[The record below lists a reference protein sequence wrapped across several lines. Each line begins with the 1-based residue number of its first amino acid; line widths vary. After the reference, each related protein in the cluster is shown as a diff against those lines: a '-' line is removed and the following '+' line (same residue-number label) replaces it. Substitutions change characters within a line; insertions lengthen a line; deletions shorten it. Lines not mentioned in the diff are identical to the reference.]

1 MLNSEGRKAGSGT
14 GMMMSNSDIPAVTI
28 VTPCLNAA
36 QFLERTLESVLRQ
49 DYANFEYLVFDGGS
63 TDGTLELLE
72 RYAAD
77 YPGQIRYV
85 SAPDGGASEAIARGF
100 LMARGAIFAYLNA
113 DDTYFPGA
121 IRLAVAHLNEEPE
134 VAGVYGNAYWIDK
147 EGRVLGSYPTKAFD
161 PAALG
166 RECFICQPA
175 CFVRA
180 AAIRAVGGF
189 DTRLQTAFDYD
200 LWLRLAQRYTL
211 RRIDVVLAN
220 SRMHAEN
227 KTLSRRRTVFREAIG
242 CVRRHQGYVPFQW
255 IHGYSSFL
263 VDRRDQFFEPL
274 LPSFT
279 KFLVSLGL
287 GLRVNWRHPVRFLRE
302 WGGVMSPDAFM
313 RRWNA
318 TWIARRTG
326 LQIR

>member
-1 MLNSEGRKAGSGT
+1 MISEL
-14 GMMMSNSDIPAVTI
+14 PAVTI

-36 QFLERTLESVLRQ
+36 QFLECTLARVLGQ
-49 DYANFEYLVFDGGS
+49 DYPNFEYLVIDGGS
-63 TDGTLELLE
+63 TDGTLGLLE
-72 RYAAD
+72 RYASA
-77 YPGQIRYV
+77 YPDKMRY
-85 SAPDGGASEAIARGF
+85 SSGRDSGAAEAIARGF
-100 LMARGAIFAYLNA
+100 AMGRGEVFAYLNA

-121 IRLAVAHLNEEPE
+121 IRTAVMHLAYEPE
-134 VAGVYGNAYWIDK
+134 VAGVYGNASWIDK
-147 EGRVLGSYPTKAFD
+147 DGSVLGTYPTKGFD
-161 PAALG
+161 AGLLG

-189 DTRLQTAFDYD
+189 DIRLHSAFDYD

-211 RRIDVVLAN
+211 RRIDVLLAS

-227 KTLSRRRTVFREAIG
+227 KTLSQRGTVFREAIG

-263 VDRRDQFFEPL
+263 LDKRDQFFEPL
-274 LPSFT
+274 LPSFS
-279 KFLVSLGL
+279 KFLFSLVLGL
-287 GLRVNWRHPVRFLRE
+287 SVNWRHPLRYVRE
-302 WGGVMSPDAFM
+302 WCEVMSPDAFV

-318 TWIARRTG
+318 TWIARRMG
-326 LQIR
+326 IQIR